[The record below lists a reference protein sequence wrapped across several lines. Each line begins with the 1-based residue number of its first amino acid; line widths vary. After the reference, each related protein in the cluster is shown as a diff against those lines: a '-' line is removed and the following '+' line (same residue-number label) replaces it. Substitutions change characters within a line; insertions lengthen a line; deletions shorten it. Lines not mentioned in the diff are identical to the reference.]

1 MVKHIALIMDG
12 NRRWA
17 RAHGLPAVAGH
28 REGVKTV
35 ERMTQYCLDKGVK
48 YLTLYAFS
56 IENFKRSEEE
66 KSCLFDLIAH
76 GMRSYVKKF
85 MEHGLRIYFVG
96 DRTLFPA
103 HIKESCEAIELD
115 TAGNDRLIVN
125 ILFCYGGQQEI
136 VAAACSLARQLCA
149 GTLKESE
156 LTCERFACELWSG
169 HCPPPDL
176 VVRTGGMRRLS
187 NFLLYHAAY
196 SELFF
201 TQTLWPDFDIKDID
215 SMVYDYTFIKR
226 NFGS

>member
-1 MVKHIALIMDG
+1 MVTHIALIMDG

-28 REGVKTV
+28 RAGVKAV
-35 ERMTQYCLDKGVK
+35 ERMTQYCLDTGVQ

-66 KSCLFDLIAH
+66 KSCLFDLIAN
-76 GMRSYVKKF
+76 GMRSYAKKF

-96 DRTLFPA
+96 DRLLFPA
-103 HIKESCEAIELD
+103 QVKESCEAIERD
-115 TAGNDRLIVN
+115 TASNDRLVVN

-136 VAAACSLARQLCA
+136 VAAARSCARKICDGSMQ
-149 GTLKESE
+149 ESE
-156 LTCERFACELWSG
+156 LTCERFAHELWSG
-169 HCPPPDL
+169 HCPPPDFA
-176 VVRTGGMRRLS
+176 VRTGGMHRVS
-187 NFLLYHAAY
+187 NFLLYHIAY

-201 TQTLWPDFDIKDID
+201 TDTFWPDFDVKELD
-215 SMVYDYTFIKR
+215 SIVSHYTNIKR